1 MIGGE
6 EEEFVTVSQEIKSR
20 KLELGVDFYKEP
32 PAERIGGS
40 NLFAHT
46 PVFYWRP

>member
-20 KLELGVDFYKEP
+20 KLELSVDFCKELPAKRTKTQKP
-32 PAERIGGS
+32 PSII
-40 NLFAHT
+40 
-46 PVFYWRP
+46 